1 MINNMSTYTGD
12 KIRKYRTEKGLT
24 QKKLGELC
32 GIADSNIRK
41 YESGNQNPKIETIQK
56 IANALEVNINELTS
70 YKISTKDGNTY
81 NSTSTNADLLSRKI
95 ELKNKLL
102 SQYKTTLKYINSEIE
117 DLSVEAKD
125 LEHRIDKLSK
135 EISQLEEKMRT

>member
-1 MINNMSTYTGD
+1 MSTYTGD

-135 EISQLEEKMRT
+135 EISQLEEKMHI

>member
-1 MINNMSTYTGD
+1 MSTYTGD